1 MTLFSGSVCASLSI
15 TDILKCTNTIEY
27 SNVFTCLRVFISSKS
42 CGYILT
48 LTEVLQEVIVTLLY

>member
-15 TDILKCTNTIEY
+15 TDILKYTNTIKY

-48 LTEVLQEVIVTLLY
+48 LTEVLQDH

>member
-15 TDILKCTNTIEY
+15 TDILKYTNTIKY

-48 LTEVLQEVIVTLLY
+48 LTEVLQEGIVTLLY